1 MGEVATK
8 ICGGQGPL
16 DWLIKNYG
24 DDIGKFIAIEKCKQT
39 IDTKVLSLKE
49 NIGTQSDTILQQ
61 LFGVVDTKKAEL
73 TNTFQTYKN
82 LIDEKVPGGVNSLE
96 KIKGEPL
103 EQMLG
108 LNTFLQKFD
117 EVKTNANAKFL

>member
-24 DDIGKFIAIEKCKQT
+24 DDIGKFIAIEKVKQLLDGK
-39 IDTKVLSLKE
+39 IGSLKST
-49 NIGTQSDTILQQ
+49 IGTQSESILSQ
-61 LFGVVDTKKAEL
+61 LFGMVDTKKAEL

-82 LIDEKVPGGVNSLE
+82 SIDEKVPGGISSLE
-96 KIKGEPL
+96 KIKGEPI
-103 EQMLG
+103 
-108 LNTFLQKFD
+108 
-117 EVKTNANAKFL
+117 